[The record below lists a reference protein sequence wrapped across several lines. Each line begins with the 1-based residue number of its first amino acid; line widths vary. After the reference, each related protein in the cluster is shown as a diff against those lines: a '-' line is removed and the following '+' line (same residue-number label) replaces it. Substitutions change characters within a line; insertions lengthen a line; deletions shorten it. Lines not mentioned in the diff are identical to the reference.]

1 MRSPPLRE
9 EEAMSRKLECIAV
22 FCGSNHGVSEDY
34 ARGARA
40 LGQALAARGIRLVY
54 GGTHKGLMGVL
65 ADAVLASGGVAYG
78 VISRRLFERGHLHPG
93 LSGHEITA
101 DLKSRKA
108 RMAELADGFIAM
120 PGGYGT
126 FEELFEAVTLTQLGD
141 HVKPCA
147 ALNIR
152 GFFDPLRAML
162 EHAAQEQF
170 MKIEHV
176 DMLMLDPDPAA
187 LIRRMA
193 EWERPEVEKWFPSPS
208 TSVSRES

>member
-1 MRSPPLRE
+1 MRQLNSL
-9 EEAMSRKLECIAV
+9 AV
-22 FCGSNHGVSEDY
+22 FCGSNHGVSEAY
-34 ARGARA
+34 AQGAEA
-40 LGQALAARGIRLVY
+40 LGRSLAEQGITLIY

-65 ADAVLASGGVAYG
+65 ADAVLAAGGKAHG

-93 LSGHEITA
+93 LSQHEITA

-108 RMAELADGFIAM
+108 RMAELADGFVAL

-141 HVKPCA
+141 HIKPCG

-152 GFFDPLRAML
+152 GFFDPMRAML

-170 MKIEHV
+170 MKMEHV
-176 DMLMLDPDPAA
+176 DMLLLDTDPQS

-193 EWERPEVEKWFPSPS
+193 SWVRPEVEKWFPSSP
-208 TSVSRES
+208 VSRETS